1 MNKKFALLALPFF
14 LLGCDTT
21 ELYPGD
27 AYIDTEFTNNRY
39 NHYDDGM
46 LKANK
51 TVVAT
56 LQNAEDGYFNGSGV
70 CDEPSDCRGYNQAKQ
85 WHPDYF
91 KNSQGADL
99 RWEPDIENPGVGV
112 WSDQSALYD
121 VVYSQTK
128 KLGRLHNG
136 FREGYLSKLYNGQ
149 VRCNA
154 WGFYSLVCLDEDG
167 YGTLF
172 PAELLD
178 GEYFAFACRGG
189 SNSPDGNVGR
199 VSSFDINVTFYKYA
213 DDLETL
219 VGETVSLVDVK
230 LQTNYSAEATSLVG
244 FDFADANIDPSG
256 IVGMSVDF
264 ACEDVYVDKEGEK
277 HVSSTDFD
285 SDSPYYIG
293 LMLLEVLI
301 PDSSWN

>member
-1 MNKKFALLALPFF
+1 MNKKLVLLALPLF
-14 LLGCDTT
+14 LFGCDTT

-27 AYIDTEFTNNRY
+27 AYIDQDFVKNRY
-39 NHYDDGM
+39 NLYDEG
-46 LKANK
+46 LVEANK
-51 TVVAT
+51 SVVAT
-56 LQNAEDGYFNGSGV
+56 LNNEEDGYFNGSGV
-70 CDEPSDCRGYNQAKQ
+70 YESPSDCRGYNQAKQ

-91 KNSQGADL
+91 KNSKGEDL
-99 RWEPDIENPGVGV
+99 RWEPDIDNPGVGV

-128 KLGRLHNG
+128 KLGRLHDG
-136 FREGYLSKLYNGQ
+136 FRKGYLSKLYNGQ

-154 WGFYSLVCLDEDG
+154 WGYYSLVCLDEGG

-172 PAELLD
+172 PAELLE
-178 GEYFAFACRGG
+178 GEYFAFAARGG

-219 VGETVSLVDVK
+219 IGETVSLLDVK
-230 LQTNYSAEATSLVG
+230 IQTNYSAEATSLIG
-244 FDFADANIDPSG
+244 FDFEDANIDPSG
-256 IVGMSVDF
+256 IVGMSMDF
-264 ACEDVYVDKEGEK
+264 SCEDTYVDQNGVS
-277 HVSSTDFD
+277 HVTSSDFD
-285 SDSPYYIG
+285 ADSDYYIG

-301 PDSSWN
+301 PDSRWN

>member
-1 MNKKFALLALPFF
+1 MNKKLVLLALPF
-14 LLGCDTT
+14 LLFGCDTA

-27 AYIDTEFTNNRY
+27 AYIDPEFVNNRY
-39 NHYDDGM
+39 NTYDEG
-46 LKANK
+46 LKEASK

-56 LQNAEDGYFNGSGV
+56 LNNEENGYFNGSGV
-70 CDEPSDCRGYNQAKQ
+70 YEQPSDCRGYNQAKQ

-91 KNSQGADL
+91 KNSKGDDL

-112 WSDQSALYD
+112 WSDQSALCD

-128 KLGRLHNG
+128 KLSRLHDG
-136 FREGYLSKLYNGQ
+136 FRKGYLSKLYNGQ

-154 WGFYSLVCLDEDG
+154 WGFYSLVCLDGDG
-167 YGTLF
+167 YGTKF
-172 PAELLD
+172 PAELLEGD
-178 GEYFAFACRGG
+178 YFAFACRGG

-199 VSSFDINVTFYKYA
+199 VSTFDINITFYKYA
-213 DDLETL
+213 SDLETL
-219 VGETVSLVDVK
+219 VGETVSLLNVK

-256 IVGMSVDF
+256 IVGMSMDF
-264 ACEDVYVDKEGEK
+264 TCEDTYVDSDGVS
-277 HVSSTDFD
+277 HVTSTDFD
-285 SDSPYYIG
+285 SESDYYIG

-301 PDSSWN
+301 PDSRWN